1 MSAPNLAQRLGVAAL
16 SALVAGAGA
25 WWYLEHGRE
34 EASTIEFVDDGSEFR
49 AALEARSDS
58 GEEAVSFESPAE
70 LGRDFARRLNEDLT
84 HKDLLILFPQLKRK
98 KVNKMQGVH
107 YTLIPDRRWQRK
119 FVEHPEGRFVRRTNS
134 LGIREDE
141 SPSETPVDQ
150 CVLVMGDSHAEGV
163 CSNAETVANQLEARL
178 RGDQPGKSVE
188 VWNLAISGYG
198 GANYLGT
205 LTAYGHL
212 EPEDVVLVF
221 YGGNDFRD
229 SLGPWRYIY
238 RIRGGPP
245 VSQEFITPLRN
256 DGNHGTAM
264 LGQEI
269 HQALTFLKYPEAGRD
284 AVRLTIACGLEL
296 DRQCRERGARFLFV
310 YLPPPSVGQPE
321 HFRAPLE
328 KAMVKIK
335 AEPKGLDFCRELADD
350 TLAALEEAGVA
361 TLDLRPTFAATP
373 EPLYWS
379 TELHLNVRG
388 HALVADQIH
397 AVFYASTD
405 EPR

>member
-1 MSAPNLAQRLGVAAL
+1 MPTPILAQRLGVAVL
-16 SALVAGAGA
+16 STLLAGACA

-49 AALEARSDS
+49 AALEARGAS

-70 LGRDFARRLNEDLT
+70 LGRDFARRLNEDLSPE
-84 HKDLLILFPQLKRK
+84 DLLILFPQFKRK
-98 KVNKMQGVH
+98 KVNKMPGVH
-107 YTLIPDRRWQRK
+107 YTLIPDKRWSRK
-119 FVEHPEGRFVRRTNS
+119 FAEHPEGEFLRRTNS
-134 LGIREDE
+134 LGIREDAN
-141 SPSETPVDQ
+141 PSETPVDQ

-163 CSNAETVANQLEARL
+163 CSNSETVANQLEARL
-178 RGDQPGKSVE
+178 RSDQPGKSVE

-212 EPEDVVLVF
+212 EPQDVVLVF

-229 SLGPWRYIY
+229 SLGPWRYVY
-238 RIRGGPP
+238 RIPGGPP
-245 VSQEFITPLRN
+245 VAPEIITPLRKE
-256 DGNHGTAM
+256 GNYGMAM

-296 DRQCRERGARFLFV
+296 DRQCRERGVRFLFV

-335 AEPKGLDFCRELADD
+335 AEPDGLDICRGLADD
-350 TLAALEEAGVA
+350 ALAALEGAGVA
-361 TLDLRPTFAATP
+361 TLDLRPTFAATS
-373 EPLYWS
+373 ERLYWS

-388 HALVADQIH
+388 HALVAEQIH
-397 AVFYASTD
+397 ATFYASSD

>member
-1 MSAPNLAQRLGVAAL
+1 MSVPNRAQRLGVAAL
-16 SALVAGAGA
+16 STLVAGAGA
-25 WWYLEHGRE
+25 WWYLEHGRGE
-34 EASTIEFVDDGSEFR
+34 ESTIEFVDDGSEFR
-49 AALEARSDS
+49 AALEARGAS
-58 GEEAVSFESPAE
+58 GEEVISFEGPAE

-84 HKDLLILFPQLKRK
+84 HKDLLIIFPQLKRK
-98 KVNKMQGVH
+98 KVQKMPGVH
-107 YTLIPDRRWQRK
+107 YTLLPDKYWSRK
-119 FVEHPEGRFVRRTNS
+119 FAEHPEGEFLRRTNS
-134 LGIREDE
+134 LGIREDAN
-141 SPSETPVDQ
+141 PSETPVDQ

-163 CSNAETVANQLEARL
+163 CSNAETVANLLEERL

-212 EPEDVVLVF
+212 KPQDVVLIF

-245 VSQEFITPLRN
+245 VSPEFITPLRK
-256 DGNHGTAM
+256 DGNHGTAK

-284 AVRLTIACGLEL
+284 AVRLSIACGLEL

-321 HFRAPLE
+321 YFRAPLVE
-328 KAMVKIK
+328 AMVRIRSKP
-335 AEPKGLDFCRELADD
+335 EGLDICRELADD
-350 TLAALEEAGVA
+350 TLAGLDAAGVA
-361 TLDLRPTFAATP
+361 TLDLRPTFAAHS
-373 EPLYWS
+373 ERLYWS

-388 HALVADQIH
+388 HALVAERIH
-397 AVFYASTD
+397 AVFYGPPD
-405 EPR
+405 ESR

>member
-1 MSAPNLAQRLGVAAL
+1 MPVPILAQRMGVAL
-16 SALVAGAGA
+16 LTTILAGAGG
-25 WWYLEHGRE
+25 WWYLEYGGAE
-34 EASTIEFVDDGSEFR
+34 ESTIEFVDDGSEFR
-49 AALEARSDS
+49 AALEARGAS
-58 GEEAVSFESPAE
+58 GEETPSPASPAE

-98 KVNKMQGVH
+98 KVNRMPGVH
-107 YTLIPDRRWQRK
+107 YTLVPNKRWPRK
-119 FVEHPEGRFVRRTNS
+119 FAEHPEGKFLRRTNS
-134 LGIREDE
+134 LGIREDAN
-141 SPSETPVDQ
+141 PSETSADR

-163 CSNAETVANQLEARL
+163 CSNSETVANQLEARL
-178 RGDQPGKSVE
+178 QGDQPEKSVE

-205 LTAYGHL
+205 FTAYGHL

-245 VSQEFITPLRN
+245 VSPDLITPLRKS
-256 DGNHGTAM
+256 GNHGTAM

-269 HQALTFLKYPEAGRD
+269 HQALTFLKYPQAGRD
-284 AVRLTIACGLEL
+284 AVRLAIACGLEL

-328 KAMVKIK
+328 EAMVKIK
-335 AEPKGLDFCRELADD
+335 AEPKGLDICRGLADD

-379 TELHLNVRG
+379 TELHLNVHG
-388 HALVADQIH
+388 HALVADRIH
-397 AVFYASTD
+397 AVFYASAA